1 MKRILVP
8 IDFSSYSENALL
20 SAVKIAA
27 KGDAH
32 ITCLNVV
39 NSPLDWASFSDEKR
53 AQHHELLELEAESK
67 EKLDTFVLEHAI
79 STNPVE
85 TLVDIGLPSNKILE
99 NAKRLNV
106 DLIVMGAYG
115 KGHQPD
121 KFLGSNLQKVIR
133 QSVCPVLA
141 VKSVVD
147 SSSIRKIA
155 FASIFSPDSKPAY
168 LKLKPLVKFLE
179 ASLNFVY
186 VNTPSKNSDSDK
198 AMEAMNSFLVGEH
211 DQIVHK
217 HIFNAPEVEKGILQF
232 SEMNQVGIIAIASSD
247 RKAARSY
254 QIGVTDTVLY
264 KSDIPVLSVN
274 LG

>member
-8 IDFSSYSENALL
+8 IDFSGYSENALL

-32 ITCLNVV
+32 ITCINVV
-39 NSPLDWASFSDEKR
+39 NSPLDWGSLSDEQRNK
-53 AQHHELLELEAESK
+53 HKELMELEAEAK

-85 TLVDIGLPSNKILE
+85 TFVDIGLPANKILE
-99 NAKRLNV
+99 NAKRLNA

-115 KGHQPD
+115 KGHTPD

-133 QSVCPVLA
+133 QSICPVLA
-141 VKSVVD
+141 VKSVLD
-147 SSSIRKIA
+147 SASLRKIA
-155 FASIFSPDSKPAY
+155 FASIFSADSKPAY
-168 LKLKPLVKFLE
+168 IKLKPLINFLQ

-186 VNTPSKNSDSDK
+186 INSPEKDSEN
-198 AMEAMNSFLVGEH
+198 AMEAMERFLVGEH
-211 DQIVHK
+211 DLIIQK

-232 SEMNQVGIIAIASSD
+232 SEMNQIGIIAIASGN
-247 RKAARSY
+247 RKGARSY
-254 QIGVTDTVLY
+254 QIGVTDTVLF

-274 LG
+274 I